1 VAGQDS
7 LAGVPGWEAVG
18 QDSNLVGAG
27 CANQKLEA
35 SKEQLPKTAT
45 AEKSQSGSTANLPTP
60 SP

>member
-1 VAGQDS
+1 
-7 LAGVPGWEAVG
+7 
-18 QDSNLVGAG
+18 VGAG